1 MKLCLVNPPEIQGY
15 VSDRDKAGGIGVAR
29 PVENGWR
36 AKYLPP
42 TPAMDL
48 LYAAAIAERDEVPLA
63 FIDAIGKRWDATRV
77 LREAKA
83 AAPTHLG
90 VRVTLPSLDDD
101 IALANRLARLLP
113 DTKVFLFGH
122 ASQTTWRGWLDR
134 FTGDAVFFGEVEAIL
149 PKYLAGQADD
159 MILRPGHAPTGC
171 GPTWLYVDDAEM
183 ERLPYPAWHRID
195 IPAYSPS
202 GKVED
207 FVFYILTSRGCPKG
221 CSMCPYYVHQGKA
234 WRHRTPEDVVAELE
248 HLKRIGARYVQTRDP
263 NISWRK
269 PHLMAIAERLKG
281 EKQLR
286 ITTETDLEA
295 LNEAD
300 MVALKDA
307 GFVRIM
313 TGVESVDEAILKE
326 IHQNGNALRRS
337 LENMSKCEALG
348 IEVTGFFIVGSL
360 TETWQTVR
368 DTLATAKALP
378 CRYSVSL
385 MTPYFGTKMR
395 DAFVEA
401 GYHRE
406 SGYRAYNGYT
416 SMVRTK
422 GLTYEEVTLAHAWA
436 AAELELV
443 SRERDLAAAAGTRRI
458 IQELRVTRQR
468 ARTVALRRQ
477 VDAAERR
484 AANPAPEKPETPGQT
499 TQAA

>member
-1 MKLCLVNPPEIQGY
+1 MKLCLINPPEIHGY

-29 PVENGWR
+29 PVEAGWR

-48 LYAAAIAERDEVPLA
+48 LYAAAIAERDHVPLA
-63 FIDAIGKRWDATRV
+63 FVDAIGKRWDPDRV

-83 AAPTHLG
+83 AQPTHVG
-90 VRVTLPSLDDD
+90 VRITLPSLDDD
-101 IALANRLARLLP
+101 LALANRLARLLP
-113 DTKVFLFGH
+113 DAKVFLFGH
-122 ASQTTWRGWLDR
+122 AAQTTWRGWLDR
-134 FTGDAVFFGEVEAIL
+134 FQGDAVFFGEVEHIL
-149 PKYLAGQADD
+149 PKYLKGEASELV
-159 MILRPGHAPTGC
+159 LRPGQATATC
-171 GPTWLYVDDAEM
+171 GSSWAYVTDEEM
-183 ERLPYPAWHRID
+183 TALPYPAWHRVD
-195 IPAYSPS
+195 IPAYSPT

-234 WRHRTPEDVVAELE
+234 WRHRTPDDVVAELD
-248 HLKRIGARYVQTRDP
+248 HLKKIGARYVQTRDP

-286 ITTETDLEA
+286 IATETDLEV
-295 LNEAD
+295 LSEAD
-300 MVALKDA
+300 LVALKDA
-307 GFVRIM
+307 GFYRIM
-313 TGVESVDEAILKE
+313 TGVESVSEEILKE

-337 LENMSKCEALG
+337 LENMKICERLG

-368 DTLATAKALP
+368 DTVATARALP
-378 CRYSVSL
+378 CHYSVSL

-395 DAFVEA
+395 DAFVNA

-406 SGYRAYNGYT
+406 AGYRSYNGYT
-416 SMVRTK
+416 SMIRTK
-422 GLTYEEVTLAHAWA
+422 GLDFDEVTLAHAWA

-443 SRERDLAAAAGTRRI
+443 SRERALAKANGANRLV
-458 IQELRVTRQR
+458 QELRVARQR
-468 ARTVALRRQ
+468 GRVAALRLQ
-477 VDAAERR
+477 AEAAERR
-484 AANPAPEKPETPGQT
+484 AAAQPPEASAPS
-499 TQAA
+499 QAA

>member
-1 MKLCLVNPPEIQGY
+1 MVNAMKLCLVNPPEIQGY

-42 TPAMDL
+42 TPPMDL
-48 LYAAAIAERDEVPLA
+48 LYAASIAERDGVPLA
-63 FIDAIGKRWDATRV
+63 YLDAIGKRWDAERV
-77 LREAKA
+77 LREAQA
-83 AAPTHLG
+83 ARPSHLG

-101 IALANRLARLLP
+101 VALANRLAAALP

-134 FTGDAVFFGEVEAIL
+134 FKGDAVFFGEVEAIL
-149 PKYLAGQADD
+149 PKYLAGEADALV
-159 MILRPGHAPTGC
+159 LRPGQAATSAC
-171 GPTWLYVDDAEM
+171 GSSWAYVSDEEM
-183 ERLPYPAWHRID
+183 ERLPYPAWHHVD

-234 WRHRTPEDVVAELE
+234 WRHRTPDDVVAELN
-248 HLKRIGARYVQTRDP
+248 HLKQLGARYIQTRDP

-286 ITTETDLEA
+286 ITTETDLEV
-295 LNEAD
+295 LSEAD
-300 MVALKDA
+300 LVALKDA
-307 GFVRIM
+307 GFVRIL
-313 TGVESVDEAILKE
+313 TGVESVSEDILKE

-337 LENMSKCEALG
+337 LDNMKICERLG

-360 TETWQTVR
+360 TETWKTVR
-368 DTLATAKALP
+368 DTVATAKALP
-378 CRYSVSL
+378 CAYSVSL

-395 DAFVEA
+395 DNFVNA

-406 SGYRAYNGYT
+406 AGYRSYNGYT

-422 GLTYEEVTLAHAWA
+422 GLSHEEVTLAHAWA
-436 AAELELV
+436 SAELELV
-443 SRERDLAAAAGTRRI
+443 SRERQLARAAGANRLV
-458 IQELRVTRQR
+458 QELRVARQR
-468 ARTVALRRQ
+468 ARTTALRLRAE
-477 VDAAERR
+477 AAERSNTMQDAEPTS
-484 AANPAPEKPETPGQT
+484 AAA
-499 TQAA
+499 

>member
-1 MKLCLVNPPEIQGY
+1 MKLCLINPPELQGY

-36 AKYLPP
+36 ANYLPP
-42 TPAMDL
+42 TPPLDL
-48 LYAAAIAERDEVPLA
+48 LYAASIAERDNVPLA
-63 FIDAIGKRWDATRV
+63 FIDAIGKRWDASRV
-77 LREAKA
+77 LREARA

-90 VRVTLPSLDDD
+90 VRVTLPSLDEDL
-101 IALANRLARLLP
+101 ALANRLARLLP

-149 PKYLAGQADD
+149 PKYLAGQAEDLV
-159 MILRPGHAPTGC
+159 LRPGR
-171 GPTWLYVDDAEM
+171 GPAEDHPGGGPSWAYLEDSEM
-183 ERLPYPAWHRID
+183 ERLPYPAWHRVD
-195 IPAYSPS
+195 IPAYSPT
-202 GKVED
+202 GRVED

-221 CSMCPYYVHQGKA
+221 CTMCPYYVHQGKA
-234 WRHRTPEDVVAELE
+234 WRHRTPDDVVAELA
-248 HLKRIGARYVQTRDP
+248 HLKQIGARYVQTRDP

-281 EKQLR
+281 EQQLR

-295 LNEAD
+295 LNED
-300 MVALKDA
+300 DLVVLKKA

-337 LENMSKCEALG
+337 LENMTRCEALG

-360 TETWQTVR
+360 TETWQSVR
-368 DTLATAKALP
+368 DTVATAKALP

-406 SGYRAYNGYT
+406 SPYRAYNGYT
-416 SMVRTK
+416 SMVRTR
-422 GLTYEEVTLAHAWA
+422 GLTHEEVTLAHAWA

-443 SRERDLAAAAGTRRI
+443 TRERELAAANGGRRL
-458 IQELRVTRQR
+458 IQELRVARQR
-468 ARTVALRRQ
+468 ARTIALRLQ
-477 VDAAERR
+477 AEAAERR
-484 AANPAPEKPETPGQT
+484 ATSEAPAPSS
-499 TQAA
+499 QAA